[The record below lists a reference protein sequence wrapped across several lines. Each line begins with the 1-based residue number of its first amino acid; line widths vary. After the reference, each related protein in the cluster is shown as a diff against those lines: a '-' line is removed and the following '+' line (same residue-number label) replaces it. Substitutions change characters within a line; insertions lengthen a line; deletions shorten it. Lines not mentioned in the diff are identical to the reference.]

1 MSERNQLQNTTRI
14 AIAALFIALLS
25 HFFSYHQTQEALKRV
40 AVLEKRNASL
50 DSIQQS
56 QGKKSDSIL
65 EQNLYQNALA
75 AYEKAA
81 SLAFTQNQNLPNS
94 GNQFLVVKN
103 DCSAPMRFAVA
114 FRGLNKTWF
123 TEGMLGLASR
133 ESLRIWGV
141 DSSAS
146 VYVYAEVPVR
156 INQEKLTDLNAVN
169 LSVDTATD
177 FIFTG
182 NTPPPH
188 KTASRV
194 VYREVNPTVNSQIIF
209 SDP

>member
-14 AIAALFIALLS
+14 AVAALIIALLS
-25 HFFSYHQTQEALKRV
+25 HFFSYHQTQDALKRV
-40 AVLEKRNASL
+40 AVLEKRNAAL

-56 QGKKSDSIL
+56 RAKTSDSIR
-65 EQNLYQNALA
+65 EQRLYQTSLA
-75 AYEKAA
+75 TYEKAA
-81 SLAFTQNQNLPNS
+81 SLAFTQNQNMPNS
-94 GNQFLVVKN
+94 GDQFLLVKN
-103 DCSAPMRFAVA
+103 NSKAPRRFAIA

-146 VYVYAEVPVR
+146 VYIYAEDQMK

-169 LSVDTATD
+169 LSVDTTND

-188 KTASRV
+188 KTAFRV
-194 VYREVNPTVNSQIIF
+194 VYREVNPTMNSQIVF

>member
-1 MSERNQLQNTTRI
+1 MSERSQLQNTTRI
-14 AIAALFIALLS
+14 AIAALIIALLS
-25 HFFSYHQTQEALKRV
+25 HFFSYHQTQDALKRV
-40 AVLEKRNASL
+40 AVLEKRNATL

-56 QGKKSDSIL
+56 HLKKSDSIR
-65 EQNLYQNALA
+65 EQRLYQNSLA

-81 SLAFTQNQNLPNS
+81 SLAFTQNQNLRNS
-94 GNQFLVVKN
+94 GDQFLLVKN
-103 DCSAPMRFAVA
+103 NCSGPMRFAIA

-123 TEGMLGLASR
+123 TEGMLGLESR

-146 VYVYAEVPVR
+146 VYVYAEAPVR
-156 INQEKLTDLNAVN
+156 INQEKLVDLNAVN
-169 LSVDTATD
+169 LSVDTASD

-188 KTASRV
+188 KTAFRV
-194 VYREVNPTVNSQIIF
+194 AYHEVNPTLDSQIIF
-209 SDP
+209 TDP